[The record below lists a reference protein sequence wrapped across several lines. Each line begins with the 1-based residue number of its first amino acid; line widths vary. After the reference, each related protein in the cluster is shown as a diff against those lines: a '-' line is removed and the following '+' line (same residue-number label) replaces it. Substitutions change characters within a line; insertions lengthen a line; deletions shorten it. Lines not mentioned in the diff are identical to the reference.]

1 MPARSCGVIFVTRS
15 QWCLCGRGCVTLDA
29 CLCEWKSSL
38 SLEIIIAVI
47 TSAPDLWFSPKNHIF
62 YANIAKTK
70 ALTWILCLKIYQIVL
85 NKLQTDNWNVPRT
98 KFSTYNTVRVFV
110 NEVVKASMKSQQMKT
125 TKVKL
130 EVIKLDVAASS
141 MCELLHCVY
150 SG

>member
-85 NKLQTDNWNVPRT
+85 NKLQSDNWNVPRT

-110 NEVVKASMKSQQMKT
+110 NEVVKASMKSQQMKK
-125 TKVKL
+125 TK